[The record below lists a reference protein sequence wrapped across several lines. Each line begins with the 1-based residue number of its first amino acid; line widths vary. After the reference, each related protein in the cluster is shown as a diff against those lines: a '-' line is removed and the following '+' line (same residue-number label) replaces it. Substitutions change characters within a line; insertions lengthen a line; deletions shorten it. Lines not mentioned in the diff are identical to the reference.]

1 MTLSACATRTPPLI
15 RQVMRTIRTRRLLDP
30 GVSLLV
36 ALSGG
41 PDSVALVACLHHLA
55 PRWHLQLTAVHF
67 NYGLRG
73 HESDEDEAFVAAFC
87 RHRAIPL
94 LVERPRLSRDA
105 PRGRRSVQEMA
116 RELRYRLLEELAAR
130 HGCDRIALGHTADD
144 QAETVLL
151 WMLRGAGTTGL
162 GGMRHDRRGSRVHF
176 IRPLLDCSRE
186 AVLAYLQSEGLPY
199 RRDSSNQSR
208 VYRRNRIRHDVL
220 PLLKELNPAILRVL
234 CRQADL
240 LAEDEHV
247 LEEETDR
254 HLSRLLIK
262 RELALLAVQRDGL
275 LALPTGIQRR
285 IIRRLL
291 QTHQAAGKVPSLRQV
306 SAVLN
311 GIVRARNGASFRIAR
326 VVITRDS
333 DQVIVI
339 PVPPGDPA
347 NRNRSNTIALSSNPT
362 TSLPLVIP
370 STVTWPPSSQRI
382 ALRWESWQPE
392 QELSVGKGRSLS
404 MAFDAGRFTHAL
416 SLRSWQPGD
425 SLCPTGMGGHRK
437 KLQDLFTDMKIPRH
451 DRGRLPILVAPEGIL
466 WVVGCRA
473 DHRYVPDA
481 KTTQVLIVEVET
493 AVGQ

>member
-1 MTLSACATRTPPLI
+1 MSLSACATQTPPLI
-15 RQVMRTIRTRRLLDP
+15 RQVMRTIRTRRLFDP
-30 GVSLLV
+30 GMSLLV

-41 PDSVALVACLHHLA
+41 PDSVALLACLHRLA
-55 PRWHLQLTAVHF
+55 PGWRLQLTAVHF

-73 HESDEDEAFVAAFC
+73 HESDEDEAFVTDFC

-116 RELRYRLLEELAAR
+116 RELRYRLLEESAAR
-130 HGCDRIALGHTADD
+130 QGCDRIALGHKADD

-162 GGMRHDRRGSRVHF
+162 GGMRHDRRGARAHF
-176 IRPLLDCSRE
+176 IRPLLDCSRK
-186 AVLAYLQSEGLPY
+186 AILKYLQSEGLTY
-199 RRDSSNQSR
+199 RQDSSNQSR
-208 VYRRNRIRHDVL
+208 VYRRNRIRHDLL
-220 PLLKELNPAILRVL
+220 PLLQELNPAIVRVL

-240 LAEDEHV
+240 LAEDELV

-254 HLSRLLIK
+254 HLSHLLIK
-262 RELALLAVQRDGL
+262 REPALLAVQRAGL
-275 LALPTGIQRR
+275 LALPTGLQRR

-291 QTHQAAGKVPSLRQV
+291 QTHHAAGKVPSLKQV

-326 VVITRDS
+326 AVITRNS
-333 DQVIVI
+333 DQVIVT
-339 PVPPGDPA
+339 PVPAGNPE
-347 NRNRSNTIALSSNPT
+347 NRSRNDKMAPSSSPA

-370 STVTWPPSSQRI
+370 SVVTWPPSGQRVT
-382 ALRWESWQPE
+382 LRWGAWQQE
-392 QELSVGKGRSLS
+392 QEPAVGKGRSLS

-425 SLCPTGMGGHRK
+425 SLCPAGMGGHRK
-437 KLQDLFTDMKIPRH
+437 KLQDLFTDMKIPRK
-451 DRGRLPILVAPEGIL
+451 DRDRVPILVAPEGIL

-473 DHRYVPDA
+473 DQRFVPDA
-481 KTTQVLIVEVET
+481 KTRQALIVEVET
-493 AVGQ
+493 AVGR